1 MQQITP
7 KTLMQNNHRMV
18 SMSVADW
25 INIPDFPYQRNTEGR
40 LERAVKGHLAVFSPT
55 HQIVS
60 MAVFPDGK
68 RMKLDAHTRALA
80 WARGLIPAPLS
91 VTAIEYSV
99 VNLDQALEL
108 YTQIDSQDAVEKP
121 HERAYGAGRG
131 AGIHN
136 IDANWYGRSG
146 LFGSPARLASAF
158 RRGLSNATEKVDHY
172 DAAAEHPQAVSA
184 LIEFNPPVRIMP
196 LGLQTAFLLSYLKHG
211 VKAIDFWTAY
221 KEDKTTKIDDEFC
234 PVYALRSFVVERNK
248 RTRKYTMAEITGI
261 ALACF
266 ENYLIGKNYKS
277 TPRPLDVTKYFPF

>member
-7 KTLMQNNHRMV
+7 KPFMQNNHNMV

-40 LERAVKGHLAVFSPT
+40 LERAVKGHLATFSPT

-60 MAVFPDGK
+60 MAVFPNGK

-91 VTAIEYSV
+91 VTAIEYPV
-99 VNLDQALEL
+99 ADLDQALEL
-108 YTQIDSQDAVEKP
+108 YRQMDSQDAVEKP

-131 AGIHN
+131 AGIRN
-136 IDANWYGRSG
+136 IDANWYGRNG

-158 RRGLSNATEKVDHY
+158 RRGFSNTSDKLDHY
-172 DAAAEHPQAVSA
+172 DAAAEHPDAVSV
-184 LIEFNPPVRIMP
+184 LIDFNPPTRIMP
-196 LGLQTAFLLSYLKHG
+196 LALQTAFLLSYLKHG
-211 VKAIDFWTAY
+211 KAALEFWTAY
-221 KEDKTTKIDDEFC
+221 KEDKTSKIDGEFC
-234 PVYALRSFVVERNK
+234 AVFALRAFILHRDKKS
-248 RTRKYTMAEITGI
+248 RKYSVAEITGI

-266 ENYLIGKNYKS
+266 ERYLIGENYKG
-277 TPRPLDVTKYFPF
+277 TPRPLDVTKYLPL